1 MATKLQ
7 ADTVPLPSKA
17 QAKETIFLVLAS
29 GHSLSAA
36 GIDMKAVRSMGLNDI
51 AELTLINAGERGER
65 GERSKRFD
73 VQTSGLMSHVRLAAL
88 RPMMDLS
95 VENLR
100 EQTIDFSAALQAFG
114 KMAPKDILLA
124 VEQLKSGGSYA
135 GAGETKD
142 GLYQVLSASEMAERM
157 QCSLPVVYQR
167 EAANEFFSVFAPG
180 RKNSRRFPVFM
191 LSDRLD
197 RALLK
202 RVIQAYK
209 AVEASTTVMWSF
221 LRSPQ
226 NEFGGLT
233 LVEMLLGGAAPAYA
247 GMPRD
252 KRAAAIMDVVDEELS
267 RVR

>member
-51 AELTLINAGERGER
+51 AELTLINAGERSE
-65 GERSKRFD
+65 RFD
-73 VQTSGLMSHVRLAAL
+73 VQTSAPMSHVRLAAL
-88 RPMMDLS
+88 QSVMVLS
-95 VENLR
+95 VEGSR
-100 EQTIDFSAALQAFG
+100 EQTIDFSAALEAFG
-114 KMAPKDILLA
+114 KLAPKDILLA
-124 VEQLKSGGSYA
+124 VEQLESGGSYT
-135 GAGETKD
+135 GAGGTKD
-142 GLYQVLSASEMAERM
+142 NLYQVLSASEMAERM

-202 RVIQAYK
+202 QVIQAYK
-209 AVEASTTVMWSF
+209 AVEASTTLMWSF

-233 LVEMLLGGAAPAYA
+233 LVEMLLGGAAPAYT
-247 GMPRD
+247 GMARD
-252 KRAAAIMDVVDEELS
+252 KRAVAIMDVVDEELS

>member
-7 ADTVPLPSKA
+7 ADTVPLLSKA

-65 GERSKRFD
+65 GERSERFD
-73 VQTSGLMSHVRLAAL
+73 VQTSAPMSHVRLAAL

-100 EQTIDFSAALQAFG
+100 EQTIDFSAALKAFG
-114 KMAPKDILLA
+114 KMAPKNILLA
-124 VEQLKSGGSYA
+124 VEQLKSEGAYA
-135 GAGETKD
+135 GAGKTKD
-142 GLYQVLSASEMAERM
+142 DLYQMLSASEMAQRM

-167 EAANEFFSVFAPG
+167 ETADEFFSVLAPG

-202 RVIQAYK
+202 QVIQAYK
-209 AVEASTTVMWSF
+209 AVEASTTLMWSF

-233 LVEMLLGGAAPAYA
+233 LVEMLLGGAAPAYT

-252 KRAAAIMDVVDEELS
+252 KRAVAIMDVVDEELS

>member
-65 GERSKRFD
+65 FD
-73 VQTSGLMSHVRLAAL
+73 VQTSAPMSHVRLAAL
-88 RPMMDLS
+88 QSVMVLS
-95 VENLR
+95 VEGSR

-114 KMAPKDILLA
+114 KLAPKDILLA
-124 VEQLKSGGSYA
+124 VEQLESGGSHT
-135 GAGETKD
+135 GAGGTKD
-142 GLYQVLSASEMAERM
+142 NLYQVLSASKMAERM

-167 EAANEFFSVFAPG
+167 EAANEFFSVLAPG

-209 AVEASTTVMWSF
+209 AVEASTTLMWSF

>member
-65 GERSKRFD
+65 SKRFD

-100 EQTIDFSAALQAFG
+100 EQTIDFSAALKAFG
-114 KMAPKDILLA
+114 KLAPKDILLA
-124 VEQLKSGGSYA
+124 VEQLESGGSYA
-135 GAGETKD
+135 GAGGTKNN
-142 GLYQVLSASEMAERM
+142 LYQVLSASEMAERM

-167 EAANEFFSVFAPG
+167 EVANEFFSVFAPG

-209 AVEASTTVMWSF
+209 AVEASTTLMWSF

>member
-7 ADTVPLPSKA
+7 ADTVPLLSTA
-17 QAKETIFLVLAS
+17 QAKEPIFLVLAS

-65 GERSKRFD
+65 SERFD
-73 VQTSGLMSHVRLAAL
+73 VQTSAPMSHVRLAAL
-88 RPMMDLS
+88 QSVMVLS
-95 VENLR
+95 VEGSR

-114 KMAPKDILLA
+114 KLAPKDILLA
-124 VEQLKSGGSYA
+124 VEQLESGGSYA
-135 GAGETKD
+135 GAGGTKD
-142 GLYQVLSASEMAERM
+142 NLYQVLSASEMAERM

-209 AVEASTTVMWSF
+209 AVEASTTLMWSF

>member
-7 ADTVPLPSKA
+7 ADTVPLLSKA

-65 GERSKRFD
+65 SKRFD
-73 VQTSGLMSHVRLAAL
+73 VQTSSLTSHVRLAAL

-209 AVEASTTVMWSF
+209 AVEASTTLMWSF

-233 LVEMLLGGAAPAYA
+233 LVEMLLGGAAPAYT

-252 KRAAAIMDVVDEELS
+252 KRAVAIMDVVDEELS

>member
-7 ADTVPLPSKA
+7 ADTVPLLSKA

-65 GERSKRFD
+65 SKRFD
-73 VQTSGLMSHVRLAAL
+73 VQTSSLTSHVRLAAL

-124 VEQLKSGGSYA
+124 VEQLESGGSYT
-135 GAGETKD
+135 GAGGTKD
-142 GLYQVLSASEMAERM
+142 NLYQVLSASEMAERM

-209 AVEASTTVMWSF
+209 AVEASTTLMWSF

-233 LVEMLLGGAAPAYA
+233 LVEMLLGGAAPAYT

-252 KRAAAIMDVVDEELS
+252 KRAVAIMDVVDEELS